1 MRYLGA
7 LLVLA
12 TLAAQTPSPP
22 SGADWPGWRGP
33 NRDGL
38 ARETGLL
45 QQWPASGP
53 PLAWKSSGLGAGFS
67 SLSIS
72 GDRIFT
78 MGDRAEDQYLIALSR
93 TDGKELWRA
102 KVGPAWDDEM
112 PGPRGTPTVDG
123 NRVYA
128 LGTEG
133 DLVCADAA
141 TGKVVW
147 HKSTRDFNGTMM
159 SEWKYSESPQ
169 VDGDRVIFSPGNFG
183 SILVALNKNTGEQVW
198 KAQGARLG
206 QRGSNG
212 ASLCVGGGLRRRR
225 RTPVCSAH
233 RPWTDRSPRQRR
245 QAVVELQPRG

>member
-38 ARETGLL
+38 SRETGLL

-72 GDRIFT
+72 SDRIFT

-102 KVGPAWDDEM
+102 KIGPAWDDEM
-112 PGPRGTPTVDG
+112 PGPRGTQWHDDV
-123 NRVYA
+123 RMEI
-128 LGTEG
+128 LRI
-133 DLVCADAA
+133 AA
-141 TGKVVW
+141 GGW
-147 HKSTRDFNGTMM
+147 RQSHFLSRQLRQH
-159 SEWKYSESPQ
+159 P
-169 VDGDRVIFSPGNFG
+169 
-183 SILVALNKNTGEQVW
+183 
-198 KAQGARLG
+198 
-206 QRGSNG
+206 
-212 ASLCVGGGLRRRR
+212 GGLEQEHR
-225 RTPVCSAH
+225 RTGL
-233 RPWTDRSPRQRR
+233 
-245 QAVVELQPRG
+245 E